1 MSKPVY
7 VLHVARLTEA
17 WYQLSEQERESLLSN
32 FPPIHE
38 KFGVKTIIVC
48 DARWSSGWRFAVE
61 EYLDIEA
68 LQKKQEAENELD
80 WPRYNEVRLRMLGT
94 KVEWEP
100 PS

>member
-38 KFGVKTIIVC
+38 KFGVKTIIMC
-48 DARWSSGWRFAVE
+48 DARWSSEREFFSVE
-61 EYLDIEA
+61 EYPDIEA

-80 WPRYNEVRLRMLGT
+80 WPRYCEVCIRILGT
-94 KVEWEP
+94 KWEP